1 MVFCLSPRVL
11 LVTGLFIFGISSGG
25 APRVALAES
34 DEGVDYVGLAERLY
48 ADGHIER
55 AEQTLRRVNVED
67 ASVDK
72 KAFYLVSGLIAL
84 QRKAYPRATQSFI
97 AAIKAG
103 ETRAMVYLGLGQA
116 YFHQSKYEGALNAL
130 REASPLFGG
139 LSAGYLM
146 AAECYWSLG
155 QPGSALLVLT
165 LAEDEFPEQINATRQ
180 RILYLVELGLS
191 HEAIEVSDR
200 LMRHENVT
208 EDDFIAVAQALRQA
222 KQLYQVVFLLEQA
235 RVYRPSSARIQQ
247 LLAHAYLDLGKP
259 YAAALLFEALTLFD
273 TENAYAAA
281 QAFKAARRFV
291 RALSQNTKVPD
302 PAKRY
307 TQRLSI
313 LVDAGR
319 FFEVAAME
327 ATLTRLGLLENDE
340 IRYALAYAH
349 FKSAVGQKAKHHLRF
364 IEDVALLDQVSALR
378 RSIAVCEE
386 SGWHC
391 L

>member
-11 LVTGLFIFGISSGG
+11 LVTGLFIFVISSGG

-84 QRKAYPRATQSFI
+84 QRKAYPQATQSFI

-180 RILYLVELGLS
+180 RNSLP
-191 HEAIEVSDR
+191 R
-200 LMRHENVT
+200 
-208 EDDFIAVAQALRQA
+208 
-222 KQLYQVVFLLEQA
+222 
-235 RVYRPSSARIQQ
+235 
-247 LLAHAYLDLGKP
+247 
-259 YAAALLFEALTLFD
+259 
-273 TENAYAAA
+273 
-281 QAFKAARRFV
+281 
-291 RALSQNTKVPD
+291 
-302 PAKRY
+302 
-307 TQRLSI
+307 
-313 LVDAGR
+313 
-319 FFEVAAME
+319 
-327 ATLTRLGLLENDE
+327 
-340 IRYALAYAH
+340 
-349 FKSAVGQKAKHHLRF
+349 
-364 IEDVALLDQVSALR
+364 
-378 RSIAVCEE
+378 
-386 SGWHC
+386 
-391 L
+391 